1 MHQESFKKYV
11 GTILTRKNTRTDMYY
26 RDDPSIFGWEIAN
39 EPSNPGDDSGDVV
52 QVRHK
57 GFRCTQTYLQ
67 HRIPVVCSVLQKPD
81 AIQMLSIDTA
91 RAF

>member
-1 MHQESFKKYV
+1 VHQESFKKYV
-11 GTILTRKNTRTDMYY
+11 GTILTRKNTRTDIYY

-57 GFRCTQTYLQ
+57 GCGARTILAALHSCRMRCTANPNVS
-67 HRIPVVCSVLQKPD
+67 RMVL
-81 AIQMLSIDTA
+81 AYTA
-91 RAF
+91 RAL

>member
-57 GFRCTQTYLQ
+57 GFGARKHDCSTAFLPYALYCKILTSS
-67 HRIPVVCSVLQKPD
+67 VCC
-81 AIQMLSIDTA
+81 
-91 RAF
+91 

>member
-1 MHQESFKKYV
+1 MQQESFKKYV

-57 GFRCTQTYLQ
+57 GVGVRKHT
-67 HRIPVVCSVLQKPD
+67 CSSTFLPY
-81 AIQMLSIDTA
+81 ALSSKT
-91 RAF
+91 